1 MRRHPVAL
9 TCGRKCHIR
18 ERFGSNIEVTKIGSL
33 HVRVV
38 IALRISLR
46 ITFDTIGAEERRSE
60 LPIHRILPTA
70 AFSAGILFSSGR
82 ISRVQVA
89 IGTGPEVDRR
99 SDLVPG
105 TASEE
110 QTDHRRS

>member
-18 ERFGSNIEVTKIGSL
+18 ERFGSNIEVTKIRSL

-38 IALRISLR
+38 IAHRISLM

-60 LPIHRILPTA
+60 LQIHRILPTA
-70 AFSAGILFSSGR
+70 AFSAGPSPLIAPPRLNSWNHIACLARIDVVCMDLSGLPDFLLD
-82 ISRVQVA
+82 
-89 IGTGPEVDRR
+89 TC
-99 SDLVPG
+99 
-105 TASEE
+105 
-110 QTDHRRS
+110 